1 METTRICAV
10 CGKEKPVSEFSK
22 SYPNRCKECVAEHTR
37 KVRKEAK
44 EGKMRTGSLT
54 VGLGLSKEDV
64 KRFVKDSIDGRIW
77 EQRRYEIAK
86 DLMKGF
92 ASNPHNQCVDASC
105 ETLAQWS
112 VKGADAL
119 ISELKKGGAEV

>member
-1 METTRICAV
+1 METIRKCSV

-22 SYPNRCKECVAEHTR
+22 SYPNRCKECVAENTR

-54 VGLGLSKEDV
+54 VGLELSKEDV
-64 KRFVKDSIDGRIW
+64 KQFIKDSIDERAW

-86 DLMKGF
+86 DIYVRMLHDDTLGKGCLIAE
-92 ASNPHNQCVDASC
+92 ASAHQAVDY
-105 ETLAQWS
+105 
-112 VKGADAL
+112 ADAL
-119 ISELKKGGAEV
+119 ITELKERR